1 MDRTPSDVHVPPDE
15 EAVTG
20 GFRVYRNAPAVD
32 HVNLFGG
39 SPERLYSVYR
49 SGNPDDRQATVDDL
63 RTGDFVTA
71 TLLGD
76 PDSPDEA
83 WRLARVERDDA
94 ASVAMAFGAGVD
106 PDTLPAVADN
116 PDLRERAATE
126 PVGRVLERDGRPVS
140 EVWLQPRDPLPNGAF
155 LPNVVTGLVP
165 MEPYLRDLPEVG
177 QPAAEVLVLDTAATD
192 DTTFD
197 VPFGTLVFLTTDG
210 EALGDELRE
219 RYGLL
224 LDRRADTRPDIDP
237 Y

>member
-1 MDRTPSDVHVPPDE
+1 MDDTPPDVPVPPGD

-20 GFRVYRNAPAVD
+20 RFRVFRTAPAVD
-32 HVNLFGG
+32 HLNLYGG
-39 SPERLYSVYR
+39 TPERLYTVYR
-49 SGNPDDRQATVDDL
+49 SGYPDDRQTTVDGL
-63 RTGDFVTA
+63 RTGDLVEA

-83 WRLARVERDDA
+83 WQLARVTRDDA
-94 ASVAMAFGAGVD
+94 ASVAMAFAAGVESF
-106 PDTLPAVADN
+106 PAVISDSA
-116 PDLRERAATE
+116 DLRERATTE
-126 PVGRVLERDGRPVS
+126 PVGRVLEHDGQPVG
-140 EVWLQPRDPLPNGAF
+140 EAWLQPRDPLPDSAF

-177 QPAAEVLVLDTAATD
+177 EPTAEVLVLDTAAAGD
-192 DTTFD
+192 ATFD
-197 VPFGTLVFLTTDG
+197 VSFGVLVFLTADG

-219 RYGLL
+219 RYGLP